1 MGDNFLGGSFPGGN
15 FARTEYIKFILIFVN
30 TYVLLI
36 KFDCKTD
43 Y

>member
-1 MGDNFLGGSFPGGN
+1 MGDNSLGGSFPGGN